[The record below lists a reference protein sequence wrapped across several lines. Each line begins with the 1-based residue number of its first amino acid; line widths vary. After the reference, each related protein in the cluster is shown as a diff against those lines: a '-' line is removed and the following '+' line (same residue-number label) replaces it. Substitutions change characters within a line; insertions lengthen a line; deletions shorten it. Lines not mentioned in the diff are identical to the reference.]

1 MDRRSALFR
10 GLEAYIRQVRPEF
23 EEKLATLVQTPTVSV
38 EPERK
43 EDIERGARLAAEYL
57 QDLGAQV
64 EIVPTPGHPVVF
76 GRLVTDAKNPTVT
89 LYNHLDV
96 QPADPE
102 EWRTPPFTCVREDGR
117 YFGRGTTDDKGPALT
132 ALLAARYA
140 VENGVPLNIHFVWEL
155 EEEIGS
161 PNFAHFLKA
170 KRKELKTDSVL
181 VSDTIWIARN
191 RPTVPYGLRGLLGL
205 TLTLETGTQDVHSG
219 VTGGPARNPIGEL
232 CQLISQCY
240 DARTGRVKIPG
251 FYDDVRKVTRKELQ
265 NYLASGFD
273 VRRFMR
279 AHGLRSLRTTDPVRV
294 VKGIMAEPTFEVHGI
309 VGGYRGPGIKTII
322 PPRAEAKISI
332 RLVPDQDAEKIFRLV
347 SKFIAS
353 RNPDVVIRRAGTL
366 RPYLGP
372 FTGPYADAARR
383 AMKFAFGREP
393 AFTREGGSIG
403 AVVTMQ
409 EYLRVPI
416 IFLGLSL
423 PEHGY
428 HAPNENYDWGQASGG
443 IRMFVHY
450 FAEIAHLRRR

>member
-1 MDRRSALFR
+1 MKKASALFR
-10 GLEAYIRQVRPEF
+10 GLDAYIRSVREEF
-23 EEKLATLVQTPTVSV
+23 EEKLAALVEIPTVSV
-38 EPERK
+38 DPERK
-43 EDIERGARLAAEYL
+43 DDIERGARLAAEYL
-57 QDLGAQV
+57 RELGATV

-76 GRLVTDAKNPTVT
+76 GRLITDPKHPTVT
-89 LYNHLDV
+89 IYNHLDV

-102 EWRTPPFTCVREDGR
+102 EWRTPPFTFVREDGR

-132 ALLAARYA
+132 ALLAVRYA
-140 VENGVPLNIHFVWEL
+140 VENGVPLNVHFLWEL

-161 PNFAHFLKA
+161 PNFAHFMR
-170 KRKELKTDSVL
+170 KRRKQLRTDSVL

-205 TLTLETGTQDVHSG
+205 TLTLETGKKDAHSG

-232 CQLISQCY
+232 CQLICECY
-240 DARTGRVKIPG
+240 DPRTGRVKIPG
-251 FYDDVRKVTRKELQ
+251 FYDDVRKVTRRELE

-279 AHGLRSLRTTDPVRV
+279 VHEFTSLRTTDPVRV
-294 VKGIMAEPTFEVHGI
+294 VRGIMAEPTFEVHGI

-322 PPRAEAKISI
+322 PPRAEAKISL
-332 RLVPDQDAEKIFRLV
+332 RLVPDQDVEKIFRLV
-347 SKFIAS
+347 SEFIRS
-353 RNPDVVIRRAGTL
+353 KNPDVVIRRAGTL

-383 AMKFAFGREP
+383 AMKFAFGKEP

-403 AVVTMQ
+403 AVVIME
-409 EYLRVPI
+409 EYLRAPI
-416 IFLGLSL
+416 LFLGLSL

-428 HAPNENYDWGQASGG
+428 HAPNENYDWRQTAGG
-443 IRMFVHY
+443 IKMFVHY
-450 FAEIAHLRRR
+450 FADISQLPRA